1 MVQVVANARRGQ
13 MDIVQPVLVLAGRTV
28 LGVILGTVFSVI
40 GIGIAWA
47 MFVFFGADSHA
58 TLLVL
63 FMCGAGLG
71 AGLGSYIAFLRVD
84 WVPPVPMLAAMGAAL
99 LLAGIG
105 GAWGGFQFGANQE
118 VECCVGPAVTPI
130 TYTAMGA
137 TLGANAAAL
146 VMAIAHEVK
155 TRRGW
160 SKFQPATAIAASS
173 DVRHLPD

>member
-1 MVQVVANARRGQ
+1 MA
-13 MDIVQPVLVLAGRTV
+13 IVQPGLVLAGRTV
-28 LGVILGTVFSVI
+28 LGLLLAAVFSVI

-47 MFVFFGADSHA
+47 MFVFFGAVSHA

-84 WVPPVPMLAAMGAAL
+84 WVPPAPMVAAIGLVL
-99 LLAGIG
+99 LLAGVG

-130 TYTAMGA
+130 TYTALGA

-146 VMAIAHEVK
+146 VMGVANEIK

-160 SKFQPATAIAASS
+160 SKFQPAAAIPASS
-173 DVRHLPD
+173 ETRRLPR